1 MSSEFSA
8 YDCLV
13 KADDVDDSDVSR
25 ESTANES
32 AAKALDQ
39 IRVGLN
45 AVDAMLCH
53 VSGHYA
59 LSAPVVSDWADDLYR
74 RINRDTNGVALSEV
88 CFAARLFMNEQWMHP
103 NYAANQLYKLLNS
116 LGRDTTGM
124 AGF

>member
-1 MSSEFSA
+1 M
-8 YDCLV
+8 
-13 KADDVDDSDVSR
+13 DSTTDNV
-25 ESTANES
+25 NEL
-32 AAKALDQ
+32 AGEAVDQ

-45 AVDAMLCH
+45 AVDSMLVH

-59 LSAPVVSDWADDLYR
+59 WSAPVVSEWADDLYR

-88 CFAARLFMNEQWMHP
+88 CFAARLFMNDQWMHP